1 MNEKSE
7 KIFNV
12 EKIRSDFPILN
23 QEVNGSPLI
32 YFDNAASTQKPISV
46 INSISDY
53 YKNDHSNVHR
63 GVHSLSVRA
72 TESLV
77 KPKAKNKKIK
87 KIIVPKGPVR
97 ALENQLIEIFG
108 TKVKLK
114 PAQIGGSI
122 EIVYFSD
129 DDLERII
136 DLLQSL

>member
-53 YKNDHSNVHR
+53 YKNDHSNR
-63 GVHSLSVRA
+63 SA
-72 TESLV
+72 
-77 KPKAKNKKIK
+77 
-87 KIIVPKGPVR
+87 
-97 ALENQLIEIFG
+97 FG
-108 TKVKLK
+108 FNIPT
-114 PAQIGGSI
+114 
-122 EIVYFSD
+122 
-129 DDLERII
+129 
-136 DLLQSL
+136 